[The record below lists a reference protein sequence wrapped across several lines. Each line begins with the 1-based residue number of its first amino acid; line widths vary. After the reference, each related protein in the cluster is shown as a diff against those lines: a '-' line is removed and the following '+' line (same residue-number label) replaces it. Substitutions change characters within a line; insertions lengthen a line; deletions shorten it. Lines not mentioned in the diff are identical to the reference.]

1 MVNLNLSSLTNNA
14 QILSIVTNQANQ
26 NNSVSQINPDLD
38 FKQLISELLDKNQS
52 DEKINIIKELLSNEK
67 LYTALY
73 QAIAIFN
80 ITGEINNVPVKT
92 EDELAANNIIK
103 EIIISNNLNQNET
116 GLLLKS
122 IKLAAVEIVSGAGTQ
137 ITDNGTKTEA
147 VASNLSGNN
156 LYNSAQQKV
165 NSQPVNPAMDI
176 STKQKPEIDIP
187 LRQASIQQ
195 NTDYNFIKKP
205 NIPEPEIAN
214 VIQNNNSNIENKI
227 SFIKVDNKIVINNSQ
242 KIIPG
247 QAIVPEK
254 KNEAQQINML
264 NTANEVNITEPKIAL
279 NNVNGVV
286 AGKTEN
292 VDLKLTNNILY
303 NIENIVKDL
312 KGTIDKFLTENNHI
326 LLKSEPAVD
335 DNIKIIN
342 SRINEIID
350 NLNQI
355 KNLSVNTNL
364 NLQQETV
371 KEGINSIVDKLINI
385 IIVMH
390 KVLAQPQYATAD
402 ENLNNVNVA
411 SNNADTK
418 NLNNEII
425 NIVDLSSNQKS
436 GDEFISNQEQK
447 ESKFF
452 SEIKD
457 SMMKIFTLLKELNG
471 EMQVFKKI
479 EYVYQ
484 PNTTKTSTITK
495 EGVLLINLSP
505 IEKANFDLK
514 QTSLQIKNADIP
526 YMNNKADSNFNSK
539 INNVFDDVN
548 NDTRVEKPQVIYNL
562 NSNKIKNTNLE
573 QNINTRQLNLDVPVK
588 EDKNEIAWLLN
599 KVNTDFIKDKELIKI
614 DKNNLFTN
622 INEMVQKAKQD
633 IIIKQVIENLENA
646 VVQKEKFEIKIF
658 LKPENLGPV
667 IVNIENKEK
676 QIKVNIQVAN
686 NEVKDILKANIADLK
701 NTVNN
706 IGFDVNDLEVSMMN
720 QNIGTGVNDFSNN
733 SYKEWQGAAIINN
746 DIKEIVNMGDII
758 NADDFSYL
766 NFLA

>member
-1 MVNLNLSSLTNNA
+1 VY
-14 QILSIVTNQANQ
+14 
-26 NNSVSQINPDLD
+26 
-38 FKQLISELLDKNQS
+38 K
-52 DEKINIIKELLSNEK
+52 
-67 LYTALY
+67 
-73 QAIAIFN
+73 
-80 ITGEINNVPVKT
+80 
-92 EDELAANNIIK
+92 
-103 EIIISNNLNQNET
+103 
-116 GLLLKS
+116 
-122 IKLAAVEIVSGAGTQ
+122 
-137 ITDNGTKTEA
+137 
-147 VASNLSGNN
+147 
-156 LYNSAQQKV
+156 
-165 NSQPVNPAMDI
+165 
-176 STKQKPEIDIP
+176 
-187 LRQASIQQ
+187 RQ
-195 NTDYNFIKKP
+195 
-205 NIPEPEIAN
+205 
-214 VIQNNNSNIENKI
+214 
-227 SFIKVDNKIVINNSQ
+227 
-242 KIIPG
+242 
-247 QAIVPEK
+247 
-254 KNEAQQINML
+254 
-264 NTANEVNITEPKIAL
+264 
-279 NNVNGVV
+279 
-286 AGKTEN
+286 
-292 VDLKLTNNILY
+292 ILY

-312 KGTIDKFLTENNHI
+312 KETIDKFLTENNHI

-364 NLQQETV
+364 NLQQDTV

-390 KVLAQPQYATAD
+390 KVLTQPQYATED

-452 SEIKD
+452 NEIKD
-457 SMMKIFTLLKELNG
+457 SVMKIFTMLKELNG
-471 EMQVFKKI
+471 EIQVFKKI
-479 EYVYQ
+479 DYVYQ

-562 NSNKIKNTNLE
+562 NSDKIKNTDLE
-573 QNINTRQLNLDVPVK
+573 PVINTRQLNLDVPVK

-622 INEMVQKAKQD
+622 INEMAQKAKQD

-706 IGFDVNDLEVSMMN
+706 IGFDVNDFEVSMMN

-746 DIKEIVNMGDII
+746 ESKEIVNMGDII
-758 NADDFSYL
+758 NADDFGYL